1 MEQLNEFI
9 VFVREVWIQPVKVK
23 AMSLAQAVQRVENG
37 EGETIES
44 GFELSHSL
52 EPEYW
57 TAEDG
62 EGNQYYDLTEIK
74 DEE

>member
-9 VFVREVWIQPVKVK
+9 VFVREVWIQSVKVK

-44 GFELSHSL
+44 GFELSLPRTRVLDSRRRRR
-52 EPEYW
+52 
-57 TAEDG
+57 
-62 EGNQYYDLTEIK
+62 
-74 DEE
+74 